1 MENTENWYAIKTRRV
16 FEAERG
22 LEPLCESVYLPRETV
37 RRPDGH
43 VRVRPVIPGLMFVR
57 VAESRALSLEAM
69 SQRPDG
75 GLVPFR
81 IYRNVAGTRIQAI
94 GEREIWL
101 MRLLTSEGPDRCE
114 VYRKD
119 NFREGDAVRVTGG
132 AFAGYRGRVRRIRRN
147 AGALRRLRGSA
158 PSPCPSST
166 PTCLSLYPSSPNPR
180 LFYNTSR
187 NTLPR
192 RISTIAYPPNSPTA
206 PTSTPTTAK
215 PSPSP

>member
-132 AFAGYRGRVRRIRRN
+132 AFAGYRGRVRRIRHNRHVVVEIEGIC
-147 AGALRRLRGSA
+147 AVAF
-158 PSPCPSST
+158 PSIHPDLLEP
-166 PTCLSLYPSSPNPR
+166 
-180 LFYNTSR
+180 
-187 NTLPR
+187 
-192 RISTIAYPPNSPTA
+192 ISE
-206 PTSTPTTAK
+206 
-215 PSPSP
+215 